1 MKIAL
6 LPGDGIGPEIVAE
19 AVKVLKGLDE
29 RFEFEE
35 APFGGAGYEASG
47 RPLPEATLALAQEAD
62 AVIVGA
68 TGVWKYD
75 KLERAL
81 RPEQVFSACARS

>member
-35 APFGGAGYEASG
+35 AAFGGAGYEASG
-47 RPLPEATLALAQEAD
+47 RPLPEAN
-62 AVIVGA
+62 
-68 TGVWKYD
+68 
-75 KLERAL
+75 
-81 RPEQVFSACARS
+81 SRSRNRRTR

>member
-29 RFEFEE
+29 RFAFEE

-47 RPLPEATLALAQEAD
+47 RPLPEATLALAQQAD
-62 AVIVGA
+62 AVIAGA

-75 KLERAL
+75 SSSVHCAPSRA
-81 RPEQVFSACARS
+81 FSACARS

>member
-35 APFGGAGYEASG
+35 APSAAQ
-47 RPLPEATLALAQEAD
+47 ATKRV
-62 AVIVGA
+62 AVRCPMRHSPSRNRR
-68 TGVWKYD
+68 T
-75 KLERAL
+75 R
-81 RPEQVFSACARS
+81 